1 MKFDQVSVRPIGSR
15 AVRLAF
21 IVFLA
26 VSLVALQG
34 CRKKLDLGKL
44 EGGVYTNEFFSMRL
58 TLPSQWV
65 VGGEAEEKRL
75 REAGAKTTI
84 QTNNPI
90 RNWAIKKSA
99 QRTTQLLLVSKGAWG
114 TTPLNSSIICM
125 AEQIPALSTVSR
137 GSEYLASM
145 KSMLQYSSVSM
156 RIAQDVYP
164 VEVGGKL
171 FYGLG
176 VAVKAGPMEIPQTYY
191 AYVSHGYALVFIITT
206 FTDED
211 RETIDSMIKS
221 IAFKA

>member
-65 VGGEAEEKRL
+65 VGGEAEQKRL
-75 REAGAKTTI
+75 REAGAKT
-84 QTNNPI
+84 
-90 RNWAIKKSA
+90 IKTDNFLKDLAMKNSE

>member
-65 VGGEAEEKRL
+65 VGGEAEQKRL
-75 REAGAKTTI
+75 REAGAKT
-84 QTNNPI
+84 
-90 RNWAIKKSA
+90 IKTDNFLKDLAMKNSE

-156 RIAQDVYP
+156 RTVQDVYP

-221 IAFKA
+221 ITFKA

>member
-65 VGGEAEEKRL
+65 VGGEAEQKRL
-75 REAGAKTTI
+75 REAGAKT
-84 QTNNPI
+84 
-90 RNWAIKKSA
+90 IKTDNFLKDLAMKNSE

-191 AYVSHGYALVFIITT
+191 TYVSHGYALVFIITT

-221 IAFKA
+221 ITFKA

>member
-65 VGGEAEEKRL
+65 VGGEAEQKRL
-75 REAGAKTTI
+75 REAGAKT
-84 QTNNPI
+84 
-90 RNWAIKKSA
+90 IKTDNFLKDLAMKNSE

-156 RIAQDVYP
+156 RTVQDVYP

-176 VAVKAGPMEIPQTYY
+176 VAVKAGPMEIRQTYY

-221 IAFKA
+221 ITFKA